1 VFVQNII
8 MAHNVTFFVQMD
20 HTTQGLT
27 SVSAIPTTMAV
38 LVISIVML
46 QQLVLVT
53 GFVKIPQVGN
63 LEPFI

>member
-8 MAHNVTFFVQMD
+8 MAHNVTFFVRMD
-20 HTTQGLT
+20 HTIQGLT

-38 LVISIVML
+38 LVISIAML

-53 GFVKIPQVGN
+53 GFAKIPQVGN